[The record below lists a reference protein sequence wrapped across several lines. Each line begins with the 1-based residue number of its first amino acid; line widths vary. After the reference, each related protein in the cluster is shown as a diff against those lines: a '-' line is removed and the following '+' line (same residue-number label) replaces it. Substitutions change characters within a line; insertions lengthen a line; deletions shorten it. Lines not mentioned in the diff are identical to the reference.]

1 MNKVGGGMEDLL
13 LGFIYTFLIVL
24 SFQALFT
31 RILSNGV
38 KYPARRMI
46 VLALQ
51 CFVITWLLYHMY
63 T

>member
-1 MNKVGGGMEDLL
+1 MEDLL